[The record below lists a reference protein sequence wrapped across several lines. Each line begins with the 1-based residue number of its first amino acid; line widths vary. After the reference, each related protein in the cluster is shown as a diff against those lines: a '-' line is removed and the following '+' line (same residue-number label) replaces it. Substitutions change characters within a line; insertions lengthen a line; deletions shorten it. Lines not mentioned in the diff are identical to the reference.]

1 MMTLQNLLGVS
12 LDAVEPD
19 GGQAARLLAAAERN
33 LADAQLAGLSNENRF
48 DAAYKAIMQLAM
60 LALHANGFRT
70 LTSRPGHHQTAI
82 QTLPQTIGLPVA
94 RMIVLDALRKQ
105 RNLSDYSGDVVQSS
119 AVRECFD
126 SAAALMIDV
135 KAWLAGN
142 KPELLGTP

>member
-1 MMTLQNLLGVS
+1 MTLQNLLGVS
-12 LDAVEPD
+12 LDGVRPD
-19 GGQAARLLAAAERN
+19 REQVTRLLAAAERN

-82 QTLPQTIGLPVA
+82 QTLPQTIGLPVD

-105 RNLSDYSGDVVQSS
+105 RNLSDYSGDVVQAS
-119 AVRECFD
+119 AVAECFG
-126 SAAALMIDV
+126 SATALMIDV
-135 KAWLAGN
+135 KAWLRAN
-142 KPELLGTP
+142 KPELLEAQ

>member
-1 MMTLQNLLGVS
+1 MTLQNLLGVS
-12 LDAVEPD
+12 LDAVQPD
-19 GGQAARLLAAAERN
+19 REQVTRLLAAAERN
-33 LADAQLAGLSNENRF
+33 LADAQIAALSNENRF

-82 QTLPQTIGLPVA
+82 QTLPQTIGLPVE

-105 RNLSDYSGDVVQSS
+105 RNLSDYSGDVVHAS

-126 SAAALMIDV
+126 SAAALLIDV
-135 KAWLAGN
+135 KAWMGAN
-142 KPELLGTP
+142 KPELLGAQ